1 MQALAEQL
9 SLEQELPAPIYN
21 ARRSTGVSYG
31 LNAQLEYRMSASW
44 YLGASLQ
51 LQRSETFAPNNG
63 TFYLRYQSA
72 GQSLPPRRPPDVPS
86 SYMDF

>member
-1 MQALAEQL
+1 MFGGNDRISYSMRLSAGYSRTSQHAAEFFPNRSDMQALAEQL

-51 LQRSETFAPNNG
+51 LQRS
-63 TFYLRYQSA
+63 
-72 GQSLPPRRPPDVPS
+72 
-86 SYMDF
+86 